1 MASPIPAVL
10 AAQWRV
16 FRNPRPASG
25 RVGRILRA
33 AVWVVWYGIWVGVGA
48 TALLLARVVPRPQL
62 ALGVPWALLAITL
75 YWQLAPVLTAN
86 LGAAVDLKKLLVYPI
101 SDAQLFSI
109 DLLLRAATS
118 IEMLLALGGLTAG
131 LAANPAVPAWAPL
144 AGAALLAGF
153 NLFLAVGLR
162 SLMERLMGIRRLREA
177 FALVFILCAALPQ
190 LLRYTGVP
198 HGLRRV
204 ALTPPSAWLPPS
216 AAARV
221 VLGESPAASAAV
233 ALLWMAAAYWFAR
246 RQFRRSLRF
255 DSAAALARGARGAAG
270 AGWSERIYG
279 LPALLAPDPL
289 AALIQ
294 KELRSLARSPRFRV
308 LLLMGL
314 TFGMVVWL
322 PVASR
327 GGHVSENYPL
337 YVSFYAVVLT
347 AEVIIWNQFGFDRG
361 ATQLYFIAPVGMRQV
376 LRAKNAAA
384 VLFILLEVA
393 LVLVLCLALRVRL
406 TGAKVIEIYAVILV
420 GLLYFL
426 AAGNLSSLYQPRAMD
441 PERTWGRGASSR
453 FQWQAVLLLPVLLA
467 PLGLAYLARYA
478 LKSQAAFYLVLAVD
492 ALVGLAAYHFALDRA
507 VRASERRKEQ
517 LLAALSQGSGP
528 IVVE

>member
-1 MASPIPAVL
+1 
-10 AAQWRV
+10 
-16 FRNPRPASG
+16 
-25 RVGRILRA
+25 
-33 AVWVVWYGIWVGVGA
+33 
-48 TALLLARVVPRPQL
+48 
-62 ALGVPWALLAITL
+62 
-75 YWQLAPVLTAN
+75 
-86 LGAAVDLKKLLVYPI
+86 
-101 SDAQLFSI
+101 
-109 DLLLRAATS
+109 
-118 IEMLLALGGLTAG
+118 MLLALGGLTAG
-131 LAANPAVPAWAPL
+131 LASNPAVPAWAAL

-177 FALVFILCAALPQ
+177 LALVFILCAALPQ
-190 LLRYTGVP
+190 LLTFTGVP

-204 ALTPPSAWLPPS
+204 VLTPPNAWLPSS

-221 VLGESPAASAAV
+221 VLGESPADSAAV
-233 ALLWMAAAYWFAR
+233 ALLWVAAAYWFAR

-255 DSAAALARGARGAAG
+255 DSAAALARGARGPAG

-322 PVASR
+322 PAASR
-327 GGHVSENYPL
+327 GGHVNENYPL

-393 LVLVLCLALRVRL
+393 VLLLCLALRVRL

-420 GLLYFL
+420 ALLYFL

-453 FQWQAVLLLPVLLA
+453 FQWQAVLLLPLLMA
-467 PLGLAYLARYA
+467 PLALAYLARYT
-478 LKSQAAFYLVLAVD
+478 LGSQAAFYLVLAVD

-507 VRASERRKEQ
+507 VRASERRQE
-517 LLAALSQGSGP
+517 LLFAALSQGSGP
-528 IVVE
+528 IIVE